1 MDFNKMLFAEKSK
14 LNEHV
19 LIHWIRSSQTPLSFA
34 PAMSF
39 FVLGFKDLLLNLE
52 YPQANTTLEKA
63 VNHHC
68 KEDLEHW
75 QLFLEDLETMN
86 VGQSAWGTKTT
97 TALRQIWSNDNWRV
111 RQATYKL
118 MSLTFQ
124 KNSPGVR
131 LLMIECLEL
140 AFAVFIEAVRAS
152 DSHSPEA
159 LKYFGDHHFFEEASH
174 AQGSWIDESHQLD
187 LNELELTP
195 EESKVAAMIVLEV
208 FEWFHLMFT
217 SWYKQRAIFT
227 SPSPAAQKEAAAVRP
242 REA

>member
-19 LIHWIRSSQTPLSFA
+19 LMHWIRASQTPLSFA

-39 FVLGFKDLLLNLE
+39 FVLGFKDLLLNCE
-52 YPQANTTLEKA
+52 YPNASTTLEKA

-68 KEDLEHW
+68 REDLEHW
-75 QLFLEDLETMN
+75 QMFLEDLETMN

-97 TALRQIWSNDNWRV
+97 TALRQIWSDENWRV
-111 RQATYKL
+111 RQATYRL
-118 MSLTFQ
+118 MSLTFLH
-124 KNSPGVR
+124 KSPGVR

-140 AFAVFIEAVRAS
+140 AFAVFIEAVRSS

-174 AQGSWIDESHQLD
+174 QQGSWIDETHQLN
-187 LNELELTP
+187 LNELELSD
-195 EESKVAAMIVLEV
+195 EETKAAAMIVIEV
-208 FEWFHLMFT
+208 FEGFHLMFT
-217 SWYKQRAIFT
+217 SWYRQRAIFT
-227 SPSPAAQKEAAAVRP
+227 SPPVAIPKEAVALRP
-242 REA
+242 REI